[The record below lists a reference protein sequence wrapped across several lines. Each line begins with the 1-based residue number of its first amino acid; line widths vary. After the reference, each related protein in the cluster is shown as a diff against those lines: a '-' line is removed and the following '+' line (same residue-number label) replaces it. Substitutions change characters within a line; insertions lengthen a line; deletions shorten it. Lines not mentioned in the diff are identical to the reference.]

1 MLLYPIMYNT
11 LLRVIW
17 NWVLRGAPKLGERE
31 RENPFTWCINSPKT
45 VLCGKKKLFLLLLD
59 IYISHF
65 SVV

>member
-31 RENPFTWCINSPKT
+31 RERT
-45 VLCGKKKLFLLLLD
+45 LLLGVL
-59 IYISHF
+59 IHLKQFYVEKKNCF
-65 SVV
+65 YYF